1 MTVWFDRISYEYP
14 ACKFKLGND
23 SWITNDWNALIEM
36 RIEIFIFFP
45 LFISPTFGIG
55 RVNSETSSS
64 SKKFSKRTQRL
75 RDKIGWRDRKG
86 EGEKNAKSSIDKR
99 ASTNISTRQRVFRCN
114 YPPPTP
120 INSYLS
126 ANSITPSE
134 SIPSPPVEISKIS
147 EEEKWFRPWTRWP
160 VYEKRSFPP
169 AQRVQRRRGRRQGDN
184 DGRKSEERLGWEVGR
199 SKGDMSRQSKQL
211 KSINRP
217 SGRFADPRKGWE
229 GLLEFRWMKIEAS
242 EEEEEEEAP
251 FRPHPRNL
259 AAERFKT
266 FN

>member
-1 MTVWFDRISYEYP
+1 MIRGSRT
-14 ACKFKLGND
+14 
-23 SWITNDWNALIEM
+23 IEM
-36 RIEIFIFFP
+36 RWLKCVSRYSFF
-45 LFISPTFGIG
+45 SPSLSRRRLELDELIRRHHLRVKSFRNEHKDWGIKSG
-55 RVNSETSSS
+55 GG
-64 SKKFSKRTQRL
+64 
-75 RDKIGWRDRKG
+75 GWRDRKE

-147 EEEKWFRPWTRWP
+147 EEEKWFHPWTRWP

-242 EEEEEEEAP
+242 EEEEEKEEAP